1 LTEVRIALAGDTML
15 GRSVATMLSDY
26 PSRPLVSEEIVEV
39 ATSADLFVLNL
50 ECCISERGSP
60 WRDPGK
66 RVFFRAPPS
75 AIRVLQDLGVSC
87 VTLANNHALDFD
99 VEALLDTVRFLD
111 DVGIRHVG
119 AGHDLAEARAH
130 AALEARGVRIALLG
144 ITDHPAEYAAGPD
157 RPGVAFADLRHGVP
171 HWLTESIGAVDADV
185 VLVTPHWGPNMTP
198 EPRAYVRAAANVLV
212 DAGTTL
218 VAGHSAHVF
227 HGVER
232 RIVYDLGD
240 YLDDYAVDPDLRNDL
255 GLLFVVTVRGSE
267 PVQIEA
273 FPLKLDFCYTRL
285 AEGEDAAW
293 IARRFR
299 DACRALGTDVRSE
312 QGRLVVSW
320 PEQAMQ
326 REPRDGTSP
335 GTSDR
340 GEG

>member
-1 LTEVRIALAGDTML
+1 LTEVTIAVAGDTML
-15 GRSVATMLSDY
+15 GRSIASMLRDD

-60 WRDPGK
+60 RRDPG
-66 RVFFRAPPS
+66 RRIFFRAPPS

-119 AGHDLAEARAH
+119 AGRDLAQARAH
-130 AALEARGVRIALLG
+130 ATLEAGGTRIAVLG
-144 ITDHPAEYAAGPD
+144 ITDHPADYAARTD
-157 RPGVAFADLRHGVP
+157 RPGVAFADLRQGVP
-171 HWLTESIGAVDADV
+171 HWLTESIGAIDADV
-185 VLVTPHWGPNMTP
+185 VLVTPHWGPNMAP
-198 EPRAYVRAAANVLV
+198 EPRAYVRAAARVLV

-240 YLDDYAVDPDLRNDL
+240 FIDDYAVDPDLRNDL
-255 GLLFVVTVRGSE
+255 GLLFVVTVRGAE
-267 PVQIEA
+267 PVRLEA
-273 FPLKLDFCYTRL
+273 FPLKLDYCFTRL

-299 DACRALGTDVRSE
+299 NACRALGSDVRSE
-312 QGRLVVSW
+312 RGRLVVSW
-320 PEQAMQ
+320 PDQSTQ
-326 REPRDGTSP
+326 REPRDGRIAWDIRS
-335 GTSDR
+335 R
-340 GEG
+340 